1 MQSRKGFT
9 LIELLVVIAIIAIL
23 AAILF
28 PVFAQAREKARAIAC
43 VSNQKQIGLAILQY
57 VQDYDERFPAGENNG
72 ADNPAVLPI
81 SVGNGWAGGL
91 NPYIK
96 SAGLLKCPDDNTTPL
111 TVNTETFNPISYGFN
126 SDLAGNG
133 TSGTLSSLGSGPS
146 TVLTFEV
153 QGGNADLLSNSEGTA
168 AGAANPNL
176 NEESPAGNGLNT
188 VLGDEYL
195 GGINATAPSSP
206 VKYTTGYLD
215 NQNVVCTV
223 AANNCPNFA
232 SDTGRHTQGAN
243 YLLGDG
249 HAKFLRPAQ
258 VSAGFNA
265 PNANNVQVPA
275 NGTAEGT
282 SVGKHS
288 ATFSAI

>member
-1 MQSRKGFT
+1 MMQSRKGFT

-43 VSNQKQIGLAILQY
+43 VSNEKQVGLAILQY
-57 VQDYDERFPAGENNG
+57 VQDYDERFPSGANNG
-72 ADNPAVLPI
+72 ANNPAALPI
-81 SVGNGWAGGL
+81 AVGNGWAGGL

-96 SAGLLKCPDDNTTPL
+96 SAGLLKCPDDNTTPV
-111 TVNTETFNPISYGFN
+111 TGGTETFYPISYGFN
-126 SDLAGNG
+126 SNLAGNG
-133 TSGTLSSLGSGPS
+133 TSGTLSSIGSGPA
-146 TVLTFEV
+146 TVALFEV
-153 QGGNADLLSNSEGTA
+153 QGANADVLSGGEGTA

-176 NEESPAGNGLNT
+176 NKESPAGNGLNP
-188 VLGDEYL
+188 VLGNQFA
-195 GGINATAPSSP
+195 GGISATGTA
-206 VKYTTGYLD
+206 VKYTTGYID
-215 NQNVVCTV
+215 NQNVACTV
-223 AANNCPNFA
+223 ALNNCPNFA

-258 VSAGFNA
+258 VSGGFNA
-265 PNANNVQVPA
+265 PNANSGQVPA
-275 NGTAEGT
+275 NGTAEGS
-282 SVGKHS
+282 SVGKHT